1 MTKVT
6 GGALATVQRT
16 LLPACSAILLVLA
29 TALTATPAAAAPP
42 SPDPEH
48 PWRMRHWPQTQPWQ
62 QAQPAA
68 RSFGAT
74 APRPIDPQNYE
85 LPDTMTWDDY
95 TPVPGTNWAD
105 PAVPGSVRNF
115 RGALVLVDFANQ
127 PFVVT
132 QPANSS
138 VFGNPSTVH
147 DLPRDDVPEFYRDFL
162 NKPSQL
168 NQGHTIHEYWMEDSG
183 GRYGIGLGS
192 FGVYRMP
199 AKSHEYGIE
208 ASMQRGLG
216 CPAGD
221 TCGRNVRTDARAA
234 WIADVG
240 EEVAAQYD
248 FVFYLAAGQDESST
262 WQEFG
267 EMKFAGKDS
276 VSEAFGPPD
285 DALPNWN
292 ATRYVEWTSWQASS
306 TIWPNATSGSSVQ
319 AESSGMSTYAHEFSH
334 ILGVGDNYN
343 NPYSVPA
350 RRDYSGPWEMLS
362 RGTFNGPGGPH
373 SRWLIPGTAGSS
385 MGAQHMLR
393 NKLKLGIIDDAAV
406 LRLSRDTLTGSGVVV
421 ARVTARAV
429 EPGKGLSGINVTL
442 DGGDRSPACNTATD
456 PYCDG
461 GGYDNY
467 TVEVVDR
474 MGFDSF
480 TPDSGVLL
488 AKTKNADSAPFIWTV
503 DANPQDIDKV
513 DFVRPDGTPQKMTI
527 GDYRQL
533 SDALLHAGTDSGS
546 EYEYVD
552 TANRLHFYVLDIKRS
567 KAGVLS
573 YTVAVRSLDG
583 AGPHTRGVRATP
595 AAAAVAPSG
604 WARCTIP
611 VRNTGRA
618 ATTSGALR
626 GYVGSDIYRVSATA
640 GAGWTTWLPRAV
652 TDVANGRTAPVE
664 VFVKRAPGTKR
675 GTQVAVTVTSESNP
689 AATATT
695 SCRVR

>member
-1 MTKVT
+1 VT
-6 GGALATVQRT
+6 GGVVATVRRAVV
-16 LLPACSAILLVLA
+16 PAFSLMVLVLA
-29 TALTATPAAAAPP
+29 GALTATPAAAAPP
-42 SPDPEH
+42 DGDPDH

-62 QAQPAA
+62 RDQPAA
-68 RSFGAT
+68 RRAGAD
-74 APRPIDPQNYE
+74 APQPIDPQNYE

-95 TPVPGTNWAD
+95 RAVPGTDWSD
-105 PAVPGSVRNF
+105 PAVPGSLRNF

-132 QPANSS
+132 QPANST

-147 DLPRDDVPEFYRDFL
+147 DLPRADVPAFYRDFL
-162 NKPSQL
+162 NKPGEL

-192 FGVYRMP
+192 FGVYQMP

-208 ASMQRGLG
+208 NSMQRGLG

-221 TCGRNVRTDARAA
+221 QCGRDLRADARAA
-234 WIADVG
+234 WLADVG
-240 EEVAAQYD
+240 ETVAAQYD

-267 EMKFAGKDS
+267 QMKFAGKDS
-276 VSEAFGPPD
+276 VSDAFGPPD
-285 DALPNWN
+285 EALPNWN
-292 ATRYVEWTSWQASS
+292 ATRYVDWTSWQASA
-306 TIWPNATSGSSVQ
+306 TVWPNAANGSSVQ

-406 LRLSRDTLTGSGVVV
+406 LRLSRDALTGSGVVV
-421 ARVTARAV
+421 ARVKARAV
-429 EPGKGLSGINVTL
+429 HPGKGLSGINVTL
-442 DGGDRSPACNTATD
+442 DGGDSSPACDTAAD

-461 GGYDNY
+461 GKYDNY

-513 DFVRPDGTPQKMTI
+513 DFVLPDGTPQKMTV

-533 SDALLHAGTDSGS
+533 SDALFHAGTGSGS

-552 TANRLHFYVLDIKRS
+552 TANRLHFYVLDMRRDRS
-567 KAGVLS
+567 GVLS

-583 AGPHTRGVRATP
+583 AGPQARGVAAGP
-595 AAAAVAPSG
+595 AVAAVAPSG
-604 WARCTIP
+604 WARCRIP

-618 ATTSGALR
+618 TTTAGPLSA
-626 GYVGSDIYRVSATA
+626 YTGSDIYRVSATA
-640 GAGWTTWLPRAV
+640 GAGWTSWLPRAV
-652 TDVANGRTAPVE
+652 TDVTNGRSASVD
-664 VFVKRAPGTKR
+664 VYVKRPAGAR
-675 GTQVAVTVTSESNP
+675 GTRVAVTVTSESNP

>member
-1 MTKVT
+1 MA
-6 GGALATVQRT
+6 GIRTVRRVVPT
-16 LLPACSAILLVLA
+16 LLLVLA
-29 TALTATPAAAAPP
+29 GALVATPAGAAPE
-42 SPDPEH
+42 PDPEH

-62 QAQPAA
+62 QDQPAA
-68 RSFGAT
+68 RTLGAGT
-74 APRPIDPQNYE
+74 PRPVDPQNYE

-95 TPVPGTNWAD
+95 RPVPRTDWAD
-105 PAVPGSVRNF
+105 PAVRGSVRNF

-132 QPANSS
+132 RPANST
-138 VFGNPSTVH
+138 VFGNPSSVH
-147 DLPRDDVPEFYRDFL
+147 DLARAEVPAFYRDFL
-162 NKPSQL
+162 NKPGKL
-168 NQGHTIHEYWMEDSG
+168 NRGHTIHEYWMEDSG
-183 GRYGIGLGS
+183 GRFGIELGA
-192 FGVYRMP
+192 FGVYQMP

-208 ASMQRGLG
+208 NSMQRGMG

-221 TCGRNVRTDARAA
+221 RCGRDLRADARAG
-234 WIADVG
+234 WLADVG
-240 EEVAAQYD
+240 EQVAAEYD

-267 EMKFAGKDS
+267 QMKFTTREE
-276 VSEAFGPPD
+276 VSDAFGPPD
-285 DALPNWN
+285 EALPNWN
-292 ATRYVEWTSWQASS
+292 ATRYVDWTSWQASS
-306 TIWPNATSGSSVQ
+306 TIWPNATSGSSLQ

-393 NKLKLGIIDDAAV
+393 NKLKLGIVDEDAV
-406 LRLSRDTLTGSGVVV
+406 LRLSRAGLGDSGVVV
-421 ARVTARAV
+421 TRVTARAV
-429 EPGKGLSGINVTL
+429 EQGLAGINVTL
-442 DGGDRSPACNTATD
+442 DGGDLSPACDPATD

-461 GGYDNY
+461 GRYDNY
-467 TVEVVDR
+467 TLEVVDR

-488 AKTKNADSAPFIWTV
+488 AKTKNADAAPFIWTI

-552 TANRLHFYVLDIKRS
+552 TANRLHFYVLDLRRDR
-567 KAGVLS
+567 AGVLS

-583 AGPHTRGVRATP
+583 AGPQRRGVAARPAT
-595 AAAAVAPSG
+595 AVAAGSG
-604 WARCTIP
+604 WARCRVP
-611 VRNTGRA
+611 VRNTGQ
-618 ATTSGALR
+618 
-626 GYVGSDIYRVSATA
+626 GSDVYRLSASA

-652 TDVANGRTAPVE
+652 TDVRAGRPGSVEVYVKRTAGQA
-664 VFVKRAPGTKR
+664 RGTKA
-675 GTQVAVTVTSESNP
+675 AVTITSESNP
-689 AATATT
+689 AATTT
-695 SCRVR
+695 TTCRVRIR

>member
-1 MTKVT
+1 MMTVKRRM
-6 GGALATVQRT
+6 AWAF
-16 LLPACSAILLVLA
+16 PAVLLVLA
-29 TALTATPAAAAPP
+29 GSLVATPAHAEP
-42 SPDPEH
+42 SAGADPAN
-48 PWRMRHWPQTQPWQ
+48 PWQRRHWPQTQPWQ
-62 QAQPAA
+62 RAQPAA
-68 RSFGAT
+68 KSYPAGA
-74 APRPIDPQNYE
+74 PQPIDPQNYE
-85 LPDTMTWDDY
+85 LPDTMTWGDY

-105 PAVPGSVRNF
+105 PSVPGSVKNF
-115 RGALVLVDFANQ
+115 KGALVLVDFANQ

-132 QPANSS
+132 QPANSTIY
-138 VFGNPSTVH
+138 GNPSTVH
-147 DLPRDDVPEFYRDFL
+147 DLARSDVPAFYGDFL
-162 NKPSQL
+162 NRPSAL

-183 GRYGIGLGS
+183 GRYGIELGS
-192 FGVYRMP
+192 FGVYQMP
-199 AKSHEYGIE
+199 AKSYEYGIE
-208 ASMQRGLG
+208 DSMQRGLG
-216 CPAGD
+216 CPTGD
-221 TCGRNVRTDARAA
+221 TCGRDLRTDARAA

-240 EEVAAQYD
+240 EQVAAQYD
-248 FVFYLAAGQDESST
+248 FIFFLAAGQDESST

-267 EMKFAGKDS
+267 QMKFAGKEA
-276 VSEAFGPPD
+276 VSDAFGPPD
-285 DALPNWN
+285 ESLPNWN
-292 ATRYVEWTSWQASS
+292 ATRYVDWTSWQASAN
-306 TIWPNATSGSSVQ
+306 IWPNAANGSSVQ

-393 NKLKLGIIDDAAV
+393 NKMKLGIVDDAAV
-406 LRLSRDTLTGSGVVV
+406 LRLSRDALADSGVVV
-421 ARVTARAV
+421 ARVTAREV
-429 EPGKGLSGINVTL
+429 QPGAHGLTGVNVTL
-442 DGGDRSPACNTATD
+442 DGGDDSPACNTATD

-461 GGYDNY
+461 GRYDNY

-488 AKTKNADSAPFIWTV
+488 AKTKDADAAPFIWTI

-513 DFVRPDGTPQKMTI
+513 DFVLPDGTPQKMTI

-533 SDALLHAGTDSGS
+533 SDALFHAGTDSGS
-546 EYEYVD
+546 QYEYVD
-552 TANRLHFYVLDIKRS
+552 AANRLHFYVLDVQRNR
-567 KAGVLS
+567 AGVLS

-583 AGPHTRGVRATP
+583 AGPHTRGV
-595 AAAAVAPSG
+595 AVAPATAVVPPSG

-618 ATTSGALR
+618 AQVSSPELSA
-626 GYVGSDIYRVSATA
+626 YVGADVYRVSAA
-640 GAGWTTWLPRAV
+640 AAARWTTWLPRTV
-652 TDVANGRTAPVE
+652 TDVADGHTAPVE
-664 VFVKRAPGTKR
+664 VYVKRAAGAPRGTK
-675 GTQVAVTVTSESNP
+675 VAVTVTSESDP
-689 AATATT
+689 AATATA

>member
-1 MTKVT
+1 MMTVRRRVLSALPVLLL
-6 GGALATVQRT
+6 ALAGT
-16 LLPACSAILLVLA
+16 LV
-29 TALTATPAAAAPP
+29 ATPASADPP
-42 SPDPEH
+42 AGADSDR
-48 PWRMRHWPQTQPWQ
+48 PWQMRHWPQTQPWQ
-62 QAQPAA
+62 RAQPAA
-68 RSFGAT
+68 RSYT
-74 APRPIDPQNYE
+74 AGSPRPVDPQNYE
-85 LPDTMTWDDY
+85 LPDTMTWEDY
-95 TPVPGTNWAD
+95 SPVPGTSWAD

-115 RGALVLVDFANQ
+115 SGALVLVDFGNQ

-138 VFGNPSTVH
+138 IFGNPSAVH
-147 DLPRDDVPEFYRDFL
+147 DLARADVPAFYGDFL
-162 NKPSQL
+162 NRPGPL
-168 NQGHTIHEYWMEDSG
+168 NRGHTIHEYWMEDSG
-183 GRYGIGLGS
+183 GRYGIGLSS
-192 FGVYRMP
+192 FGVYQMP
-199 AKSHEYGIE
+199 AASHEYGIE
-208 ASMQRGLG
+208 NSMQRGLG

-221 TCGRNVRTDARAA
+221 TCGRDLRTDARAA

-240 EEVAAQYD
+240 EEVAARYD
-248 FVFYLAAGQDESST
+248 FVFFLAAGQDESST

-267 EMKFAGKDS
+267 QMKFTSKED
-276 VSEAFGPPD
+276 VTDVFGPPD
-285 DALPNWN
+285 EALPNWN
-292 ATRYVEWTSWQASS
+292 ATRYVEWTSWQASA
-306 TIWPNATSGSSVQ
+306 TIWPNATRGSSVQ

-406 LRLSRDTLTGSGVVV
+406 LGLSRDALADSGVVV
-421 ARVTARAV
+421 ARVTARAA
-429 EPGKGLSGINVTL
+429 EPGARGLSGINVTL
-442 DGGDRSPACNTATD
+442 DGGDDSPACDTGTD

-488 AKTKNADSAPFIWTV
+488 AKTKNADNAPFIWTI
-503 DANPQDIDKV
+503 DANPQNIDKV
-513 DFVRPDGTPQKMTI
+513 DFVLPDGTPQKMTI

-552 TANRLHFYVLDIKRS
+552 AANRLHFYVLDLRRDR
-567 KAGVLS
+567 AGVLS
-573 YTVAVRSLDG
+573 YTVAVRSLAG
-583 AGPHTRGVRATP
+583 AGPHARGVR
-595 AAAAVAPSG
+595 VAPATATVASSG

-611 VRNTGRA
+611 VRNTGRSA
-618 ATTSGALR
+618 PVPAGRPQELGA
-626 GYVGSDIYRVSATA
+626 YVGSDVYRVSAAA
-640 GAGWTTWLPRAV
+640 GAGWTTWLPRTI
-652 TDVANGRTAPVE
+652 TDVAAGRTAPVE
-664 VFVKRAPGTKR
+664 VYVKRAAGAPRATK
-675 GTQVAVTVTSESNP
+675 VAVTVTSESDP
-689 AATATT
+689 AATATA